1 MNRADGWVSLHT
13 ITFLSKSLSDHHRLT
28 AESFNRLV
36 HLINQGVNKMKLS
49 RKTSIVSL
57 FLAVIL
63 SVPAFAQ
70 SGAHS
75 ALPGALNYVE
85 GQANIGPDSLNAD
98 S

>member
-1 MNRADGWVSLHT
+1 
-13 ITFLSKSLSDHHRLT
+13 
-28 AESFNRLV
+28 
-36 HLINQGVNKMKLS
+36 MKLS

-98 S
+98 SVGSTTLQPAR